1 MYSGKN
7 NMNKCMRR
15 LLTGAVFTV
24 TALSTATAMAQQA
37 QQQTTTAAPGRVQEQ
52 FQFEGVPS
60 RPTPNIEVRELA
72 IQGAPA
78 GAEDVSFR
86 LDNLVIDGAVSYSD
100 AELKSVYED
109 KLGQTITLA
118 ELYGFAAQMTRKY
131 RNDGYILTQ
140 IVVPPQTIENGT
152 ARLQVVEGYI
162 SQVRVEGEA
171 SPYAAELI
179 NDYASQVRTD
189 GRALSVAELE
199 RALLLINDLPGVNA
213 RAVLAPSAEVGAADL
228 QIVIERDMV
237 EGIVSVDN
245 FGSRFLGPVQFTGA
259 ASLNSALGW
268 NERFTLQTVYA
279 PEDADLGFEMAYVG
293 FEYEQPIFDKGTTI
307 STYYNVAHTDPGYT
321 LSQFDVEGRSE
332 NYGVTVSH
340 PFVRSRITNITG
352 RANLDFRDV
361 ESSNNFSSTI
371 QDRIRA
377 ARVGARFD
385 FLDRIFGVAFNAL
398 DVEYSHGLTHFGART
413 DGAANTTRAAAEPDF
428 SKFTAELQRL
438 QRMTSEVN
446 LLIGLKGQYSNEA
459 LYSSEEFGIGGY
471 NFGRGFDS
479 SEIIGDSGFA
489 GKFELQW
496 NEPVNIDLFEDYQVY
511 SFFDAGRVFNEDP
524 VTNSTKTDTLTSAGA
539 GLRLDFT
546 ADTQAAL
553 AVAFPLNRDVQT
565 QGDKDPKVYV
575 NLSHRF

>member
-1 MYSGKN
+1 
-7 NMNKCMRR
+7 MNKCMKG
-15 LLTGAVFTV
+15 LLTGAVFTI
-24 TALSTATAMAQQA
+24 TTLSSVAAMAQQA
-37 QQQTTTAAPGRVQEQ
+37 QTTTAAPGRVQEQ
-52 FQFEGVPS
+52 FQFNGVPS
-60 RPTPNIEVRELA
+60 RPSPNIEVRELA
-72 IQGAPA
+72 IQGAPE
-78 GAEDVSFR
+78 GAENVSFR
-86 LDNLVIDGAVSYSD
+86 LDNLIIDGAVSYSD
-100 AELKSVYED
+100 AELEGLYED

-162 SQVRVEGEA
+162 NQVRVEGESSAYA
-171 SPYAAELI
+171 SELI
-179 NDYASQVRTD
+179 NEYASQVRTD

-213 RAVLAPSAEVGAADL
+213 RAVLSPSTEVGAADL
-228 QIVIERDMV
+228 QIVIERDMF
-237 EGIVSVDN
+237 EGIVSADN
-245 FGSRFLGPVQFTGA
+245 FGSRFLGPLQFTAA
-259 ASLNSALGW
+259 ASLNSVMGW

-279 PEDADLGFEMAYVG
+279 PEDSDLGYEMAYVG
-293 FEYEQPIFDKGTTI
+293 VEYEQPIFDMGTTVKA
-307 STYYNVAHTDPGYT
+307 YYNLANTDPGYT
-321 LSQFDVEGRSE
+321 LAQFDVKGRSE

-340 PFVRSRITNITG
+340 PFVRSRITNITA

-361 ESSNNFSSTI
+361 DSSNNFSTTI
-371 QDRIRA
+371 KDRIRA

-398 DVEYSHGLTHFGART
+398 DVQYSHGLETFGART
-413 DGAANTTRAAAEPDF
+413 EGAANTTRAAADPDF
-428 SKFTAELQRL
+428 HKFEAELQRL
-438 QRMTSEVN
+438 QRMTKSVN
-446 LLIGLKGQYSNEA
+446 LLLGLKGQYSNEA

-471 NFGRGFDS
+471 NFGRGYDS

-489 GKFELQW
+489 GKVELQW
-496 NEPVNIDLFEDYQVY
+496 NEPVHIGLFDDYQVY
-511 SFFDAGRVFNEDP
+511 SFFDAGRIFNEDP

-546 ADTQAAL
+546 EDTQAGF

-565 QGDKDPKVYV
+565 QGDDDPKVYF